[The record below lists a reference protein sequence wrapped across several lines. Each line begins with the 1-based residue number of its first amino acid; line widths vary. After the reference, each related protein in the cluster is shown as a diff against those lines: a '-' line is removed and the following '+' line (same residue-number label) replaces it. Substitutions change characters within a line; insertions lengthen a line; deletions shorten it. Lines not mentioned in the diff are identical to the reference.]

1 MEDAERMKTVRLL
14 AMLVVF
20 FQSVVLVAVEVPTWF
35 FKLVFETRL
44 KHDLV
49 TDNAYVESL
58 YETILEV
65 SEKYGVDHVLIIAL
79 IAVESEFR
87 NVVGLHGELGLM
99 QIKPET
105 AKFICRIY
113 GLNEPDDG
121 WARLLWNHRL
131 NVEMGTLYLK
141 YQLERFSGNILKA
154 LEAYNGGNSRSSYA
168 MKVWDRYRELVKYS
182 LADSGR

>member
-1 MEDAERMKTVRLL
+1 MKTVRLL
-14 AMLVVF
+14 TILVVF
-20 FQSVVLVAVEVPTWF
+20 FQSILLMAVEIPAWF
-35 FKLVFETRL
+35 FKLVFETRS
-44 KHDLV
+44 KHGLV
-49 TDNAYVESL
+49 TDNTYIENL
-58 YETILEV
+58 YRTILEV
-65 SEKYGVDHVLIIAL
+65 SEKFDVDHVLIISL
-79 IAVESEFR
+79 ISVESEFR

-105 AKFICRIY
+105 ARFVCRIF
-113 GLNEPDDG
+113 GLKEPEDG
-121 WARLLWNHRL
+121 WARLLWDHKL

-168 MKVWDRYRELVKYS
+168 VKVLDRYKELMNYS